1 MKKAV
6 SDDIVKLEMTERKNP
21 IIISKAVTDEYVF
34 FLSRKRKKND
44 PEPFF
49 FNFHLFRHHHK
60 GDHGGDG
67 HGHGHGGGGGGFV
80 AYAFSGLVNGM
91 LMFVF
96 CCVFA
101 SLIFE
106 ACGETADF
114 VPVGVSMHTITVFI
128 VGGLTTLMSSLPCSI
143 AGPDVNPAL
152 FFAIIAEKIVTKIE
166 GTCSSTSHGG
176 DDHGDSGH
184 RFLAA
189 AGGNSS
195 SHSEVFGHSEQA
207 AATIIFTI
215 MLCTLILALT
225 FFMLGYFNATRVVQF
240 VPSCVLSGFLAVVGY
255 KIMLKAIDAAT
266 GAHISLELNHIVISP
281 IWTGDFWAK
290 LGPAVPL
297 GVTIYYLK
305 KHHIGNPL
313 VMLPTLLGV
322 PLLLFYIV
330 LLADSDGGDL
340 GERIKKARADG
351 WYYKE
356 FKVKPFYEG
365 FNTVYVSLSLVFFFF
380 IHILFET
387 YMSLQIRK

>member
-1 MKKAV
+1 M
-6 SDDIVKLEMTERKNP
+6 
-21 IIISKAVTDEYVF
+21 
-34 FLSRKRKKND
+34 
-44 PEPFF
+44 
-49 FNFHLFRHHHK
+49 
-60 GDHGGDG
+60 
-67 HGHGHGGGGGGFV
+67 

-128 VGGLTTLMSSLPCSI
+128 VGGLSTMMSSLPCSI

-152 FFAIIAEKIVTKIE
+152 FFAIMAETIVTKIE
-166 GTCSSTSHGG
+166 GTCSSSHGG
-176 DDHGDSGH
+176 GHDDSGH
-184 RFLAA
+184 HRRFLGGTAA
-189 AGGNSS
+189 TGNSTAS
-195 SHSEVFGHSEQA
+195 FGNSEEA
-207 AATIIFTI
+207 ASTIIFVI
-215 MLCTLILALT
+215 MMCTLILSVT

-266 GAHISLELNHIVISP
+266 GAHISLELSHIVVKP
-281 IWTGDFWAK
+281 IITGDFWLK
-290 LGPAVPL
+290 LLPAIPL

-313 VMLPTLLGV
+313 IMLPTLLGV
-322 PLLLFYIV
+322 PLIIFYII
-330 LLADSDGGDL
+330 LLIDSKGDL
-340 GERIKKARADG
+340 AAGIQKARNDG

-356 FKVKPFYEG
+356 FKQKPFYEG
-365 FNTVYVSLSLVFFFF
+365 FNTVYVQNRVTSTTTHRS
-380 IHILFET
+380 ILYSYDT
-387 YMSLQIRK
+387 QTLLNTDTVINSRT